1 MGHSGIFFIARNCN
15 APNCPDPL
23 ESAILIRNHPASVV
37 MPENLDS
44 EATGMTPIR
53 IVLADDHD
61 VVRAGIRGIL
71 AKQTNVEVVG
81 EASNGREALQMARD
95 LQPNIIVMDI
105 AMPELNGLEATRQ
118 IVAAQV
124 DVKVLILSMH
134 SSRQFVSEVLKAGA
148 SGYLL
153 KNNALRELPIAIN
166 AVANGKV
173 YLSPGVAELVVEDY
187 VRHVPAT
194 GFATLSAREREVL
207 QLLAEGKTSKEIA
220 NSLTVSV
227 KTVESHRSQI
237 MDKLGIRTVA
247 ELTKFAVREGLT
259 PLDG

>member
-1 MGHSGIFFIARNCN
+1 
-15 APNCPDPL
+15 
-23 ESAILIRNHPASVV
+23 
-37 MPENLDS
+37 
-44 EATGMTPIR
+44 MTPIR

-61 VVRAGIRGIL
+61 VVRAGIRGTL
-71 AKQTNVEVVG
+71 VKQTNIEVVG

-95 LQPNIIVMDI
+95 LRPNMIVMDI

-118 IVAAQV
+118 IVAAEV

-194 GFATLSAREREVL
+194 GKVAFATLSAREREVL

-220 NSLTVSV
+220 NSLSVSV

>member
-1 MGHSGIFFIARNCN
+1 
-15 APNCPDPL
+15 
-23 ESAILIRNHPASVV
+23 
-37 MPENLDS
+37 
-44 EATGMTPIR
+44 MTPIR

-71 AKQTNVEVVG
+71 VKQTNIEVVG

-95 LQPNIIVMDI
+95 LRPNMIVMDI
-105 AMPELNGLEATRQ
+105 AMPELNSLEATRQ
-118 IVAAQV
+118 IVAAEV

-194 GFATLSAREREVL
+194 GKVAFATLSAREREVL

-220 NSLTVSV
+220 NSLSVSV

>member
-1 MGHSGIFFIARNCN
+1 
-15 APNCPDPL
+15 
-23 ESAILIRNHPASVV
+23 
-37 MPENLDS
+37 
-44 EATGMTPIR
+44 MTPIR
-53 IVLADDHD
+53 IVLADDHEI
-61 VVRAGIRGIL
+61 VRVGSRGIL
-71 AKQTNVEVVG
+71 AKLNTIEIVG

-153 KNNALRELPIAIN
+153 KNNALRELPLAIN

-194 GFATLSAREREVL
+194 GKVAFATLSAREREVL

>member
-1 MGHSGIFFIARNCN
+1 
-15 APNCPDPL
+15 
-23 ESAILIRNHPASVV
+23 
-37 MPENLDS
+37 
-44 EATGMTPIR
+44 MTPIR

-71 AKQTNVEVVG
+71 VKQTNIEVVG

-95 LQPNIIVMDI
+95 LRPNMIVMDI

-118 IVAAQV
+118 IVAAEV

-194 GFATLSAREREVL
+194 GKVAFATLSAREREVL

-220 NSLTVSV
+220 NSLSVSV

>member
-1 MGHSGIFFIARNCN
+1 
-15 APNCPDPL
+15 
-23 ESAILIRNHPASVV
+23 
-37 MPENLDS
+37 
-44 EATGMTPIR
+44 MTPIR

-61 VVRAGIRGIL
+61 IIRAGIRGIL
-71 AKQTNVEVVG
+71 VKQTTLEVVG
-81 EASNGREALQMARD
+81 EASNGREALQMARE
-95 LQPNIIVMDI
+95 LRPNIIVMDI

-118 IVAAQV
+118 IVAAEV

-194 GFATLSAREREVL
+194 GKVAFATLSAREREVL

-220 NSLTVSV
+220 NSLSVSV

>member
-1 MGHSGIFFIARNCN
+1 
-15 APNCPDPL
+15 
-23 ESAILIRNHPASVV
+23 
-37 MPENLDS
+37 
-44 EATGMTPIR
+44 MTPIR

-61 VVRAGIRGIL
+61 IVRAGIRGIL
-71 AKQTNVEVVG
+71 AKLNTLEIVG

-194 GFATLSAREREVL
+194 GKVAFATLSAREREVL

>member
-1 MGHSGIFFIARNCN
+1 
-15 APNCPDPL
+15 
-23 ESAILIRNHPASVV
+23 
-37 MPENLDS
+37 
-44 EATGMTPIR
+44 MTPIR
-53 IVLADDHD
+53 IILADDHD

-71 AKQTNVEVVG
+71 AKQTTIEVIG

-95 LQPNIIVMDI
+95 LRPNIVVMDI

-118 IVAAQV
+118 IVAAEV

-153 KNNALRELPIAIN
+153 KNNALKELPIAIA
-166 AVANGKV
+166 AVASGKV

-194 GFATLSAREREVL
+194 GKVAFSTLSAREREVL

-220 NSLTVSV
+220 NALSVSV

>member
-1 MGHSGIFFIARNCN
+1 
-15 APNCPDPL
+15 
-23 ESAILIRNHPASVV
+23 
-37 MPENLDS
+37 
-44 EATGMTPIR
+44 MTPIR

-61 VVRAGIRGIL
+61 IVRAGIRGIL
-71 AKQTNVEVVG
+71 VKQNNIEVVG
-81 EASNGREALQMARD
+81 EASNGREALQLARD
-95 LQPNIIVMDI
+95 LRPNMIVMDI

-118 IVAAQV
+118 IVAAEV

-153 KNNALRELPIAIN
+153 KNNALRELPLAIN

-194 GFATLSAREREVL
+194 GKVAFATLSAREREVL